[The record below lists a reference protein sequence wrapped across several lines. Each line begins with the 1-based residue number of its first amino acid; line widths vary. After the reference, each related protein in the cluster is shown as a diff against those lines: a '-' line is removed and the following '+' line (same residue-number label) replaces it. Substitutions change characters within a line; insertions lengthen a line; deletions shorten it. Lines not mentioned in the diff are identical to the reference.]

1 MPVTLQVNEL
11 LDQRDLALGTSDW
24 TEVTQEQIDTFA
36 DATHDHQWIH
46 VDEERAADGPFGT
59 TIAHGYLVL
68 SLVPSFVNQVLDVP
82 DKRMGVNYGL
92 GRLRFTAPVPVE
104 SRLRGD
110 VTLVG
115 AEAKGDGVL
124 YTLSVSV
131 EIEGEERPAL
141 VAEVM
146 YLVYP

>member
-1 MPVTLQVNEL
+1 M
-11 LDQRDLALGTSDW
+11 
-24 TEVTQEQIDTFA
+24 
-36 DATHDHQWIH
+36 
-46 VDEERAADGPFGT
+46 
-59 TIAHGYLVL
+59 L

-92 GRLRFTAPVPVE
+92 GRLRFTAPVPVG

-115 AEAKGDGVL
+115 AEPKGDGVL
-124 YTLSVSV
+124 YTLSVTV